1 MAICN
6 VRKMLDARPTYIV
19 QNVNLDEETVEIPR
33 LLPLS
38 RLDLSVIDAIIKR
51 INEAYGI

>member
-1 MAICN
+1 
-6 VRKMLDARPTYIV
+6 MLDARPTYIV
-19 QNVNLDEETVEIPR
+19 QNVNLDEETEEIPR

-38 RLDLSVIDAIIKR
+38 QLDLSVVDAIIKR